1 MREPAS
7 FRDPSGFLF
16 HEGSKLLRQVNLSY
30 KKPYDLLMS
39 SGLYEKLTKGGIL
52 ISHQE
57 IKHKGAEPQLAY
69 KVIQPEK
76 VDFISYPYEWSF
88 HELKDAALVTLRL
101 QQRALEFG
109 MVLKDASAYNIQLHN
124 GRMRLI
130 DTLSFDIYEEGK
142 PWDAYRQFCQHF
154 LAPFALMAYTDIR
167 LSQLMRVY
175 IDGIPLDLAV
185 KLLPFKARLNAGLL
199 SHVYL
204 HAAAQNW
211 TSDQKS
217 DKPSPANKMT
227 RNALLGLVSSLE
239 STVRKLDWKP
249 AGTEWAD
256 YYDITNYSN
265 NAFDEKKKIVSG
277 FIQTCKPKQV
287 WDLGGNTGVFSRLAS
302 EKGILTVS
310 SDIDPSAVDRNYL
323 EMKEKKETSII
334 PLVLDLTNPSAG
346 MGWANRER
354 ESFTQRGPVDLVMAL
369 ALIHHLAI
377 SNNVPLSQVAE
388 YFAELGKWL
397 VIEFIPKEDSQVQIL
412 LKNRKDIFDHYN
424 QKDFESEFGK
434 YFKLNLKKLV
444 KGSKRTLYLFE
455 KRR

>member
-1 MREPAS
+1 
-7 FRDPSGFLF
+7 
-16 HEGSKLLRQVNLSY
+16 
-30 KKPYDLLMS
+30 
-39 SGLYEKLTKGGIL
+39 
-52 ISHQE
+52 
-57 IKHKGAEPQLAY
+57 
-69 KVIQPEK
+69 
-76 VDFISYPYEWSF
+76 
-88 HELKDAALVTLRL
+88 
-101 QQRALEFG
+101 
-109 MVLKDASAYNIQLHN
+109 
-124 GRMRLI
+124 
-130 DTLSFDIYEEGK
+130 
-142 PWDAYRQFCQHF
+142 
-154 LAPFALMAYTDIR
+154 
-167 LSQLMRVY
+167 
-175 IDGIPLDLAV
+175 
-185 KLLPFKARLNAGLL
+185 LL

-204 HAAAQNW
+204 PAAAQNW

-217 DKPSPANKMT
+217 EKPSPASKMT

-265 NAFDEKKKIVSG
+265 DAFEEKKKIVSS

-354 ESFTQRGPVDLVMAL
+354 ESFTQRGPVDMVMAL

-377 SNNVPLSQVAE
+377 SNNVPLGQVAE

-424 QKDFESEFGK
+424 QKDFETEFGK
-434 YFKLNLKKLV
+434 YFKLSSKKAV
-444 KGSKRTLYLFE
+444 RGSKRTLYLFE
-455 KRR
+455 KRK